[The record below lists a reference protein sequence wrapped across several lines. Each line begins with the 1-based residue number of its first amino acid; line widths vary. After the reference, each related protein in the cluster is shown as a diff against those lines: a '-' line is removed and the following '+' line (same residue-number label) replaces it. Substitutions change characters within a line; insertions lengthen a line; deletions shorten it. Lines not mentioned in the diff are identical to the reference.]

1 MNPNL
6 LLIYAE
12 KQEIAN
18 IFSFLFG
25 LTRKKVYFCINMKED
40 SRTRRTVQNSRTSL
54 ILFLFQILV
63 GFYSRKVFLDC
74 LGAEVLG
81 VNTTLGNILSFLN
94 LTELGIGI
102 AMATSLYKPIQAHD
116 QNTINEIL
124 TVQGILYRRIAVILC
139 ILSIPIL
146 IAMPWLFPSTECGLV
161 YVYLAYVVFLG
172 GSLAGYLWNYRQVLI
187 GADQKNYKLMP
198 WIHVIRYIKILL
210 QIFFLLFTPFGIW
223 AWILMELV
231 SNVLSVFV
239 INWVLRKEYP
249 WLQSVNNPAKELLK
263 KYHELMVKTKQIFIH
278 KIGLFVLEQTAPLII
293 YALVSLTMVTYYGN
307 YMVLIGYTTTLMNV
321 IFEGMGASIGNLVA
335 ENNKKHTL
343 EVFWELFT
351 SRFWVSSLACLGLYL
366 FMTPFITI
374 WIGEKYVLSDITLIL
389 MLITMFMR
397 LTRSVTDSFN
407 HAYQLFGDVWA
418 PVVEG
423 VINLV
428 GSFLLG
434 TIWGL
439 DGILAGVALSMLVTG
454 LFWKPYYLF
463 SRGLK
468 MPTRFFY
475 YHYLLLLFVI
485 LFSIIINLYIFNIVM
500 PIDNHN
506 IVYIIVRQ
514 LVVLISF
521 ILFSYMALMCTT
533 GSMRRF
539 NQRIIG
545 LFKRNG

>member
-25 LTRKKVYFCINMKED
+25 LTRKKVYFCINMKEA

-351 SRFWVSSLACLGLYL
+351 SRFWVSSLACFGLYL
-366 FMTPFITI
+366 FMSPFITL
-374 WIGEKYVLSDITLIL
+374 WIGEKYVLGDMTLIL
-389 MLITMFMR
+389 MLLTMFLR

-407 HAYQLFGDVWA
+407 HAYQLFGDVWS

-423 VINLV
+423 VINIGCSFWL
-428 GSFLLG
+428 GSL
-434 TIWGL
+434 WGL
-439 DGILAGVALSMLVTG
+439 NGILTGVALSVLATG
-454 LFWKPYYLF
+454 LLWKPYYLF
-463 SRGLK
+463 SRGLNT
-468 MPTRFFY
+468 PTFRFY
-475 YHYLLLLFVI
+475 IHYVI
-485 LFSIIINLYIFNIVM
+485 LT
-500 PIDNHN
+500 
-506 IVYIIVRQ
+506 
-514 LVVLISF
+514 LVVFGTAIGSICLLKFSLPDDGQSVVKTIF
-521 ILFSYMALMCTT
+521 INAIVFITFFLTSYVLLMTT
-533 GSMRRF
+533 TSSMRRF
-539 NQRIIG
+539 NKRLIG
-545 LFKRNG
+545 ILHK

>member
-1 MNPNL
+1 
-6 LLIYAE
+6 
-12 KQEIAN
+12 
-18 IFSFLFG
+18 
-25 LTRKKVYFCINMKED
+25 MKEV
-40 SRTRRTVQNSRTSL
+40 SRTRRTIQNSRTSL

-102 AMATSLYKPIQAHD
+102 AMATSLYKPIQAQD
-116 QNTINEIL
+116 QNAINEIL
-124 TVQGILYRRIAVILC
+124 TVQGILYRRIAILLC
-139 ILSIPIL
+139 VLSIPIL
-146 IAMPWLFPSTECGLV
+146 IAMPWLFPSTECGLL

-187 GADQKNYKLMP
+187 GADQKNFKLMP
-198 WIHVIRYIKILL
+198 WIHVIRYTKIFL
-210 QIFFLLFTPFGIW
+210 QIFFLLFTSFGIW

-231 SNVLSVFV
+231 GNVLSVFV

-249 WLQSVNNPAKELLK
+249 WLHSVKIPAKELLA
-263 KYHELMVKTKQIFIH
+263 KYHVLMVKTKQIFIH
-278 KIGLFVLEQTAPLII
+278 KIGLFILEQTAPLII

-335 ENNKKHTL
+335 ENNKWHTL

-351 SRFWVSSLACLGLYL
+351 SRFWVSSIACFGLYL
-366 FMTPFITI
+366 FMSPFITI
-374 WIGEKYVLSDITLIL
+374 WIGEKYVLGDMTLIL
-389 MLITMFMR
+389 MLLTMFLR

-423 VINLV
+423 VINLGCSFWL
-428 GSFLLG
+428 GS
-434 TIWGL
+434 IWGL
-439 DGILAGVALSMLVTG
+439 NGVLAGVALSLLATG

-468 MPTRFFY
+468 TPTRLYY
-475 YHYLLLLFVI
+475 YHYTLLCLVVGIAITGSLYLFRYLMPTDGKSVFYVIIRQSAIFLTFLLTSYLLL
-485 LFSIIINLYIFNIVM
+485 
-500 PIDNHN
+500 
-506 IVYIIVRQ
+506 
-514 LVVLISF
+514 
-521 ILFSYMALMCTT
+521 MATT
-533 GSMRRF
+533 SSMRRF
-539 NQRIIG
+539 NQRILGIIS
-545 LFKRNG
+545 KKKK